1 MRSEAKKGVKDLVYT
16 KYNTSLIYIG
26 NNGAKDGA
34 GICQADGGGARLAI
48 RTPKVLF
55 NTKCGVNLLTS
66 TSNEHDG
73 DYRVCAS

>member
-1 MRSEAKKGVKDLVYT
+1 MRLWSVVGEGEQYF
-16 KYNTSLIYIG
+16 TSYIYIG

-55 NTKCGVNLLTS
+55 NTKVALTP
-66 TSNEHDG
+66 SNEHDG
-73 DYRVCAS
+73 DYTSVC